1 MELERIIDFF
11 TNASTGDL
19 IFNGVILF
27 LIVILICGNL
37 YIIFNI
43 KRWLKRIENEI
54 QISNRHLAHLDP
66 NNYPEARDVDINR

>member
-1 MELERIIDFF
+1 MELEKIIDFF
-11 TNASTGDL
+11 TNATTGDL

-27 LIVILICGNL
+27 LIIIIICGNL
-37 YIIFNI
+37 YMIFNI

-66 NNYPEARDVDINR
+66 NHYSDSRNTDIL

>member
-1 MELERIIDFF
+1 MELEKIIDFF

-19 IFNGVILF
+19 IFNGTILF
-27 LIVILICGNL
+27 LIIILVCGNL
-37 YIIFNI
+37 YMIFNI

-66 NNYPEARDVDINR
+66 NHYPETRDDNINR